1 MNFKNY
7 AELWHND
14 LISQVMRNTVVM
26 VVATST
32 MTVAFSFAI
41 SLVIVRSRFWGR
53 KILDQLS
60 FLPHAIPGI
69 VMGLSFFWVFL
80 QVDKVGIPIHGGV
93 WAISLAFTVGF
104 MAYGTRSMNAAVLQ
118 IHRDLEEAASM
129 SGARNWRVM
138 WRVFFPLMLPTIVG
152 VWIWTMLQA
161 IRQAGTPL
169 ILYEGADNQVL
180 SVYIWEMWDRGGT
193 GVVGAIGVLLILV
206 LLIVTLGLRA
216 FGFGRGASGH

>member
-1 MNFKNY
+1 
-7 AELWHND
+7 
-14 LISQVMRNTVVM
+14 
-26 VVATST
+26 
-32 MTVAFSFAI
+32 
-41 SLVIVRSRFWGR
+41 
-53 KILDQLS
+53 
-60 FLPHAIPGI
+60 
-69 VMGLSFFWVFL
+69 
-80 QVDKVGIPIHGGV
+80 
-93 WAISLAFTVGF
+93 
-104 MAYGTRSMNAAVLQ
+104 
-118 IHRDLEEAASM
+118 M

>member
-1 MNFKNY
+1 MLFRSIPFIVLVYVSLLPFVQAPSARAFSLMNFKNY

-80 QVDKVGIPIHGGV
+80 QADKVGIPIHGGV
-93 WAISLAFTVGF
+93 WAISLAFTERTPLPPAKVVELAQKEKNRYSLTPD
-104 MAYGTRSMNAAVLQ
+104 MRLIVRLDSMNWPNIYDELLRLKTLCPQ
-118 IHRDLEEAASM
+118 I
-129 SGARNWRVM
+129 G
-138 WRVFFPLMLPTIVG
+138 
-152 VWIWTMLQA
+152 
-161 IRQAGTPL
+161 
-169 ILYEGADNQVL
+169 
-180 SVYIWEMWDRGGT
+180 
-193 GVVGAIGVLLILV
+193 
-206 LLIVTLGLRA
+206 RA
-216 FGFGRGASGH
+216 HV